1 MDGWRIKNILE
12 QNISLKNC
20 VALLFFKIT
29 FSSSAVIL
37 IWNDNRLHP
46 GKQSYKATIA
56 KANLVYKQKKKR
68 NEAKQ
73 NTKAET
79 V

>member
-1 MDGWRIKNILE
+1 MRIKNILE
-12 QNISLKNC
+12 LNISLKNC
-20 VALLFFKIT
+20 VALLFFLIT

-37 IWNDNRLHP
+37 IWNDNHLHP

>member
-1 MDGWRIKNILE
+1 MIIACIQGNNHTK
-12 QNISLKNC
+12 
-20 VALLFFKIT
+20 
-29 FSSSAVIL
+29 
-37 IWNDNRLHP
+37 P
-46 GKQSYKATIA
+46 QSYKATIA